1 MKNFYKLSSF
11 PARKKNVFTRVI
23 LGVALFLGIHNT
35 ADAQVSTYSF
45 TQSAGSFSAI
55 GGTNLDIATGNTS
68 STNLNSAVYAVTL
81 PFNFVFNGVSYG
93 SMNVSTNGF
102 VTFGATAPSTTTTS
116 PISSTLDYEGAISA
130 FGRDISSMYDI
141 SGTTGSISWETV
153 GTAPNREVVV
163 QWKNFRPNNSTST
176 TTAYAFAFQI
186 RLHETSNVIN
196 TVYDTGGYIAG
207 NTSISGTVQIGL
219 RGNSNADFN
228 NRLNATS
235 LEFISS
241 NPGTAGSST
250 QSFNTLNATP
260 GMPSA
265 GLTYTW
271 TPPTCWVPQSLT
283 AASTTPN
290 SANITWQA
298 PSTAPSSY
306 DIYYSTSSTPPT
318 SSTSPSMPNF
328 AGTTA
333 TLSPLTAATT
343 YYVWVRSNCGSGNFS
358 AWSLLPVQFT
368 TQCQPP
374 VVSSTTPATVCPG
387 SSATL
392 SAVTLDPAAILT
404 WYDASTGGNVVG
416 SGSSFT
422 TPALATTAQ
431 YYVSA
436 SNGASMFVG
445 PANPNSMAAPAT
457 TGAINTY
464 YIQFEVTNQPVT
476 LVSTD
481 VFPESAGQS
490 TTLEILQGPTTFS
503 VINTIPFTSTIA
515 SDGTIPQTIPIN
527 MTLTPGTYRMRISGG
542 DYYRNYQSN
551 AVFPYSIP
559 NFSITTGS
567 NVASDSYYFMYNLK
581 VNSGCESPRT
591 MVTATVDVN
600 CLSTSE
606 VQSKDLMKVYPNPFT
621 EVINIDRPE
630 MVRSIQVTDVSGKLI
645 KNNIKAESVLR
656 LNDLS
661 QGLYILILDMKDGT
675 KQSIKVIKK

>member
-1 MKNFYKLSSF
+1 MKHFYKSF
-11 PARKKNVFTRVI
+11 SLPERGKKFFTRTI
-23 LGVALFLGIHNT
+23 LGVALFLGIYNT
-35 ADAQVSTYSF
+35 AQVSTYSF

-55 GGTNLDIATGNTS
+55 SGTNLDIATGNTS
-68 STNLNSAVYAVTL
+68 TTNLNSAVYPVTL
-81 PFNFVFNGVSYG
+81 PFNFVFNGISYS

-102 VTFGATAPSTTTTS
+102 VTFGATAPSTTTTT
-116 PISSTLDYEGAISA
+116 PISSTTAYEGAIAA
-130 FGRDISSMYDI
+130 FGRDISSMYEI
-141 SGTTGSISWETV
+141 NGTTGSISWETL

-163 QWKNFRPNNSTST
+163 QWKNFRPNSSTSVT
-176 TTAYAFAFQI
+176 AAYAFAFQI
-186 RLHETSNVIN
+186 RLHETTNVIN
-196 TVYDTGGYIAG
+196 TVYDTGGYIIG
-207 NTSISGTVQIGL
+207 NTALSGTVQIGL

-241 NPGTAGSST
+241 TPGTANSST
-250 QSFNTLNATP
+250 QNFHTINAVP
-260 GMPSA
+260 GMPTA

-271 TPPTCWVPQSLT
+271 TPPTCWVPQTLT
-283 AASTTPN
+283 VVSTATN

-298 PSTAPSSY
+298 PSTAPASY
-306 DIYYSTSSTPPT
+306 DIYYSTLSTPPT
-318 SSTSPSMPNF
+318 SSTPPTMPNF

-374 VVSSTTPATVCPG
+374 VVSSTTQATVCPG
-387 SSATL
+387 STATL
-392 SAVTLDPAAILT
+392 SAVTTDPAAVLT
-404 WYDASTGGNVVG
+404 WYDASSGGNVVG
-416 SGSSFT
+416 TGSTFT
-422 TPALATTAQ
+422 TPALSVTTP

-436 SNGASMFVG
+436 TNGTSMFVG
-445 PANPNSMAAPAT
+445 PATPNSMAAPAI

-464 YIQFEVTNQPVT
+464 YIQFEVTNQPLT
-476 LVSTD
+476 LVSID

-490 TTLEILQGPTTFS
+490 TTLEILQGPTSFS

-515 SDGTIPQTIPIN
+515 SDGTTPQTVPIN
-527 MTLTPGTYRMRISGG
+527 MTLTPGTYRMRMSGG

-567 NVASDSYYFMYNLK
+567 NAASDSYYFMYNLK

-591 MVTATVDVN
+591 TVTATVDAN

-606 VQSKDLMKVYPNPFT
+606 VKSKDLLKVYPNPFT
-621 EVINIDRPE
+621 DVINIDRPE
-630 MVRSIQVTDVSGKLI
+630 MVKSIQVTDVSGKLI
-645 KNNIKAESVLR
+645 KNNVKAESVLR
-656 LNDLS
+656 FNDLS